1 MTPMDHMSTGF
12 PWPRLSITSG
22 AANPNEPAIVV
33 RTSSLQTSILA
44 LPKSART
51 RSEVGAL
58 VRYSRF
64 SGLRSARSEHG
75 QPSRLPF
82 SFGQTRGNM
91 AATCK
96 RAMLTSMD
104 DVLGVEIVDGA
115 EHLLDGLRGILLCEL
130 ALLADPV
137 EQLAAR
143 RQLGDDVVLV
153 LQQSCLVSPAGRGAH
168 IYIYN
173 RGATR
178 PQRSPTHPRLEPVYK
193 ADNMGVVQLLEHV
206 QLVVHH
212 ALIALDVLLQD
223 DLDGHLARW
232 AVGLAN
238 YAIGAGA

>member
-22 AANPNEPAIVV
+22 AAYPNEPAIVV
-33 RTSSLQTSILA
+33 RTSSLLSSILA
-44 LPKSART
+44 MPKSART
-51 RSEVGAL
+51 RSELGAL

-82 SFGQTRGNM
+82 SFGQNRGNM

-168 IYIYN
+168 IYIYITEV
-173 RGATR
+173 RQGRSGAQLTLDSNQSTKR
-178 PQRSPTHPRLEPVYK
+178 TIWARCSFWSMSSSSYTMRSLPLTFFFRMILMATLPVGPS
-193 ADNMGVVQLLEHV
+193 ASRTMP
-206 QLVVHH
+206 
-212 ALIALDVLLQD
+212 
-223 DLDGHLARW
+223 
-232 AVGLAN
+232 
-238 YAIGAGA
+238 